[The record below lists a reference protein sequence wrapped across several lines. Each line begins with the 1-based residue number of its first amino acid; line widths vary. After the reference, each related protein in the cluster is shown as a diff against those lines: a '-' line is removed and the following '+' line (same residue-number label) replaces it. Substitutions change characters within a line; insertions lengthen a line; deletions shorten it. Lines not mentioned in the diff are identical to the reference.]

1 MSLMIDDKLVVNMH
15 YKLSDNDGNM
25 LDSSEGAEPMAFL
38 HGAGNIIPGLEK
50 SLTGKIAGDSLKV
63 RVEPADGYGEISPEL
78 VQTIAKSAFEDAEA
92 VEVGMAFQAES
103 PEGSTQHIVVKKIE
117 GDEVTIDANH
127 PLAGV
132 VLNFDID
139 IISVRAATEEEL
151 SHGHAH

>member
-1 MSLMIDDKLVVNMH
+1 MIDDKLVVNMH

>member
-103 PEGSTQHIVVKKIE
+103 PDGSTQHIVVKKIE